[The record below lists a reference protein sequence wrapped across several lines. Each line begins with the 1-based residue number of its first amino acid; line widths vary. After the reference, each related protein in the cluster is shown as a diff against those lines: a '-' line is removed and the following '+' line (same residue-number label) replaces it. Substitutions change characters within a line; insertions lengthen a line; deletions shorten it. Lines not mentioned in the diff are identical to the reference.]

1 MNNGSDELLLDG
13 DVLIPRTRNAMKCFR
28 EPRACLWPKSANGNV
43 EIPFLISE
51 KYDRAERNT
60 ILTAMKDFASKTCI
74 RFIPRTTQTRHIS
87 IEPRLGCFSLLGY
100 VGGRQVVSLQKFGC
114 VTHGITQ
121 HELLHSMGFY
131 HEQSRSDRDQYVR
144 INWDNIRTSYLSNF
158 KKEDTNNLNT
168 PYDYSSIMHYGRT
181 AFGKHGSETITPFP
195 DPSVPIGQRDRL
207 SDFDILKINKL
218 YKCWNYL
225 CCPCTEPS
233 VLNSEPGR
241 KKTPVEADN
250 VPGLGT
256 GREEDAL
263 LRDTIE
269 AAKWC
274 TRQTLKGKLSLP
286 QVISM
291 DQKGCLRAVEH
302 LRMSEGLEGMT
313 KPKDEGVCP
322 VCGKSLNMVAKHI
335 RQTHMVQN
343 KAERAILNNMAT
355 GRTIIPPGPCPIP
368 GCRRLVLHVAKH
380 LKGHTDITVRRMEEE
395 LAKKGNG
402 HCRPG

>member
-1 MNNGSDELLLDG
+1 MVSLLLLLLLGLCAAHQGNDHGAENEIIVDKSGKEDISTTILRMNNGSDELLLDG

-51 KYDRAERNT
+51 KYGR
-60 ILTAMKDFASKTCI
+60 ILYLHQSLCRRSVDSETPVHSLQTSRRQSALDPPARLPTPATPPAPVHSLRT
-74 RFIPRTTQTRHIS
+74 PRR
-87 IEPRLGCFSLLGY
+87 GFSLLGY

-181 AFGKHGSETITPFP
+181 AFGKHGSKTITPFP

-225 CCPCTEPS
+225 I
-233 VLNSEPGR
+233 
-241 KKTPVEADN
+241 
-250 VPGLGT
+250 
-256 GREEDAL
+256 ED
-263 LRDTIE
+263 
-269 AAKWC
+269 
-274 TRQTLKGKLSLP
+274 
-286 QVISM
+286 
-291 DQKGCLRAVEH
+291 
-302 LRMSEGLEGMT
+302 
-313 KPKDEGVCP
+313 
-322 VCGKSLNMVAKHI
+322 
-335 RQTHMVQN
+335 
-343 KAERAILNNMAT
+343 
-355 GRTIIPPGPCPIP
+355 
-368 GCRRLVLHVAKH
+368 
-380 LKGHTDITVRRMEEE
+380 
-395 LAKKGNG
+395 
-402 HCRPG
+402 HCNIV

>member
-1 MNNGSDELLLDG
+1 MVSLLLLLLLGLCAAHQGNDHGAENEIIVDKSGKEDISTTILRMNNGSDELLLDG

-74 RFIPRTTQTRHIS
+74 RFIPRTTQRRHIS

-225 CCPCTEPS
+225 
-233 VLNSEPGR
+233 
-241 KKTPVEADN
+241 
-250 VPGLGT
+250 
-256 GREEDAL
+256 
-263 LRDTIE
+263 
-269 AAKWC
+269 W
-274 TRQTLKGKLSLP
+274 
-286 QVISM
+286 
-291 DQKGCLRAVEH
+291 
-302 LRMSEGLEGMT
+302 
-313 KPKDEGVCP
+313 
-322 VCGKSLNMVAKHI
+322 
-335 RQTHMVQN
+335 
-343 KAERAILNNMAT
+343 
-355 GRTIIPPGPCPIP
+355 
-368 GCRRLVLHVAKH
+368 
-380 LKGHTDITVRRMEEE
+380 
-395 LAKKGNG
+395 
-402 HCRPG
+402 